1 MRKSAQLTLGI
12 FVALA
17 ILLAG
22 TFGFA
27 GEKTGFVNYRDA
39 VLNTEAGKKA
49 QEEFKKVYEKN
60 LAVKAEKET
69 EINKLKDEIK
79 NQLSVLTE
87 AAKKEKEAAY
97 NKKMRDYELFVND
110 INEEMRNKEQE
121 LLKGISE
128 EMGKL
133 IRAIGE
139 KEKYTMIIDVGT
151 IPLAYFDKGNDLTKR
166 AIDEFNKTYKAK
178 K

>member
-1 MRKSAQLTLGI
+1 MKKSAQLTLGI
-12 FVALA
+12 FIALA
-17 ILLAG
+17 ILLTG

-27 GEKTGFVNYRDA
+27 GEKTGFVDSREIL
-39 VLNTEAGKKA
+39 LNTEAGKKA
-49 QEEFKKVYEKN
+49 QEEFKKVFDKN
-60 LAVKAEKET
+60 LALKTEKET
-69 EINKLKDEIK
+69 ELNKLKDEIK

-87 AAKKEKEAAY
+87 AAKKEKEVLY

-110 INEEMRNKEQE
+110 INEEMRNKQQE
-121 LLKGISE
+121 LLKDISE

-139 KEKYTMIIDVGT
+139 KEKYTLIIDIGT
-151 IPLAYFDKGNDLTKR
+151 IPVAYFDKGNDLTKR
-166 AIDEFNKTYKAK
+166 VIDEFNKTYKAK